1 MDFLKKIAF
10 YMGLVLGVITTATAG
25 AVILTYL
32 FTGKL
37 PVVKVTGEKADLGL
51 FAPEEVVT
59 LIRSQVEKTQSSAEP
74 IDLEGG
80 WGNES

>member
-1 MDFLKKIAF
+1 MDFLKRIAF
-10 YMGLVLGVITTATAG
+10 YLGLIVGVITSAAAG

-37 PVVKVTGEKADLGL
+37 PVVKLTEEKSEISL
-51 FAPEEVVT
+51 FTPDEVVT
-59 LIRSQVEKTQSSAEP
+59 LIRSQVEKSRGSTEP

-80 WGNES
+80 WGHES

>member
-10 YMGLVLGVITTATAG
+10 YMGLVLGVITTAAAG

-37 PVVKVTGEKADLGL
+37 PVVKTTGKKADLDL
-51 FAPEEVVT
+51 FTPDEVVT
-59 LIRSQVEKTQSSAEP
+59 LIRSQLEKTQSSAEP

-80 WGNES
+80 WGDES

>member
-1 MDFLKKIAF
+1 M
-10 YMGLVLGVITTATAG
+10 VGVITTAAAG

-37 PVVKVTGEKADLGL
+37 PAVKVAGKKPEVGL
-51 FAPEEVVT
+51 FTPDEVVA
-59 LIRSQVEKTQSSAEP
+59 LIRSQVERTQSSTEP

-80 WGNES
+80 WGYES

>member
-10 YMGLVLGVITTATAG
+10 YLGLIVGVVTTAAAG

-37 PVVKVTGEKADLGL
+37 PVVKLTEEKSEIGL
-51 FAPEEVVT
+51 LTPDEVVV
-59 LIRSQVEKTQSSAEP
+59 LIRSQVEKSRSSAEP

-80 WGNES
+80 WSHES